1 MSEQTASMGN
11 SRTACQA
18 LHNHPRLSN
27 DIWKSCHDLHAN
39 GNRLSLRGWTTP
51 QLFWLLRAQR
61 LCECSPTAPSTLV
74 PSGDPFTRRFFL
86 QDLCTSSTGEL
97 TPAKDGALG
106 AVFKDDSSPEGME
119 EPQNDAARTPR
130 DPSSLEPATQRL
142 SAAHSSATSRP
153 DEFP

>member
-74 PSGDPFTRRFFL
+74 PSRDPFTRRFFL
-86 QDLCTSSTGEL
+86 QDLCTGGTGEL
-97 TPAKDGALG
+97 QGTERWDLFSKTTAHQK
-106 AVFKDDSSPEGME
+106 EWR
-119 EPQNDAARTPR
+119 NRRTRAARTPR
-130 DPSSLEPATQRL
+130 DPRSLEPATQRL
-142 SAAHSSATSRP
+142 SAARSSATSRP
-153 DEFP
+153 GEFP

>member
-39 GNRLSLRGWTTP
+39 GNRLSLRVWTIP
-51 QLFWLLRAQR
+51 QLFWLLQAQR

-97 TPAKDGALG
+97 QGT
-106 AVFKDDSSPEGME
+106 
-119 EPQNDAARTPR
+119 EPWELFSKMTAHQKEWRNRRTTQ
-130 DPSSLEPATQRL
+130 LEPHGTPVASNRQ
-142 SAAHSSATSRP
+142 P
-153 DEFP
+153 